1 MVTSRP
7 TFSSDNVVVK
17 SPNDRRLYRFIQLE
31 NGLSALLVHDP
42 EIYPD
47 GCPKASESAE
57 QSQEEDEECE
67 EEEEDEDEDEEEGEE
82 GDDDEGEEEDEDK
95 EDEEEGQGTD
105 DEGRRKGIKAAVQTK
120 KAAAAMCVE
129 IGSFSDPFE
138 AQGLAHFL
146 EHMLF
151 MGSTDFPDENEYDSY
166 LSKHGGSSNA
176 YTEAEHTCY
185 HFEVKREFLKGALK
199 RFSQF
204 FISPL
209 VKMEAME
216 REVLA
221 VDSEFNQVLQND
233 ACRLQQLQCYTSV
246 PGHPFN
252 RFFWGNK
259 KSLVDAMEK
268 GINLREQIL
277 KLFRDYYHGGLMKLT
292 VIGGEPL
299 DILESWVLELFDDVK
314 KGVQVKPVFT
324 VKDPIW
330 QSGKLYK
337 LEAVEDVHI
346 LDLAWTLPCLQHNYL
361 KKPEDYIAHLL
372 GHEGKGSLHF
382 FLKAKGWATS
392 LSAGVGDEGMYRSS
406 IAYVFGMSI
415 YLTDSG
421 LEKIFEIIG
430 YVYQYLK
437 LLRQVSPQ
445 EWIFRE
451 LQDIG
456 NMDFRFAE
464 EQPQDDYAAELAEN
478 LTFYPP
484 EHVIFGDYV
493 HQIWDV
499 DLVKHI
505 IGFFTPENM
514 RIDIVSKSFSKLE
527 DFKVEPWFGSHYT
540 VDDIAPSLMDLWRD
554 PPEIDAS
561 LHLPAKNEF
570 IPCDFS
576 IRASQVCNDLS
587 CESCPRCILDEPLM
601 KFWYKLDDSFKLPRA
616 NTYFRINLSGGYSS
630 VKNCL
635 LTELFVHLLKDKLN
649 EIIYQASIAKLETS
663 VAIIGDKLEL
673 KVFGFNDKL
682 PNLLAKL
689 LSTAKTFMPS
699 EDRFKVIKENMER
712 NLRNTN
718 MKPRSHS
725 SYLRLQVLCERFYD
739 ADEKS
744 NVLNDLS
751 FVELKAHIPVL
762 LSQLYIEGLCHG
774 NLLEEEAISLSNIF
788 KDNFSVQ
795 PLPLGM
801 RHYERVICL
810 PPGASLVRDVSVKN
824 KLERNSVLEL
834 YFQIEPEVGTES
846 IRLKAL
852 IDLFDEIIDEPLF
865 NQLRTKEQLGYVVQ
879 CSPRVTYRIYGFCF
893 SVQSSEYSPI
903 FLQERFE
910 NFISGLEEL
919 LLGLDEASFE
929 NYKNGLIAKLLEKD
943 PSLSYE
949 TNRIWNQIIDK
960 RYVFDFSQKEA
971 EELKSIQKKD
981 IIDWYKTYLQE
992 PSPKC
997 RRLAIRVWGCEANL
1011 IEAETLPKSVVA
1023 IKDIEAFKTAS
1034 MFYPSFC

>member
-1 MVTSRP
+1 MATSRI
-7 TFSSDNVVVK
+7 TFSSDDLVVK
-17 SPNDRRLYRFIQLE
+17 SPNDRRLYRFLQLD

-47 GCPKASESAE
+47 GCPNPSLDED
-57 QSQEEDEECE
+57 EEDESEDSE
-67 EEEEDEDEDEEEGEE
+67 GDEEDGDEEDEEEG
-82 GDDDEGEEEDEDK
+82 GEEE
-95 EDEEEGQGTD
+95 EGNGTD
-105 DEGRRKGIKAAVQTK
+105 NEEKSAVQTK

-129 IGSFSDPFE
+129 IGSLSDPFE

-151 MGSTDFPDENEYDSY
+151 MGSTDYPDENEYDSY

-185 HFEVKREFLKGALK
+185 HFDVKPEFLKGALK

-209 VKMEAME
+209 VKIEAME

-233 ACRLQQLQCYTSV
+233 VCRLQQLQCYTSV

-299 DILESWVLELFDDVK
+299 DMLESWVLELFVDLK
-314 KGVQVKPVFT
+314 KGVQAKPKFT

-392 LSAGVGDEGMYRSS
+392 LSAGVGDDGMCRSS
-406 IAYVFGMSI
+406 MAYVFGMSI

-421 LEKIFEIIG
+421 KEKIFEIIG

-437 LLRQVSPQ
+437 LLRQISPQ

-456 NMDFRFAE
+456 NMEFRFAE

-478 LTFYPP
+478 LSFYPA
-484 EHVIFGDYV
+484 EHVIYGEYV
-493 HQIWDV
+493 HKIWDE

-514 RIDIVSKSFSKLE
+514 RVDIVSKSFSKLE
-527 DFKVEPWFGSHYT
+527 DFKIEPWFGSHYS

-561 LHLPAKNEF
+561 LYLPAKNEF
-570 IPCDFS
+570 IPRDFS
-576 IRASQVCNDLS
+576 IRASKVCNDLLL
-587 CESCPRCILDEPLM
+587 ESSPRCILDEPLM
-601 KFWYKLDDSFKLPRA
+601 KFWYKLDNSFKLPRA

-649 EIIYQASIAKLETS
+649 DIIYQASIAKLETS
-663 VAIIGDKLEL
+663 VAISGDKLEL

-682 PNLLAKL
+682 PNLLSKL
-689 LSTAKTFMPS
+689 LATAKTFMPS
-699 EDRFKVIKENMER
+699 EDRFKVIKEKMER

-744 NVLNDLS
+744 DVLNDLS
-751 FVELKAHIPVL
+751 FVDLKAHIPEV

-774 NLLEEEAISLSNIF
+774 NFLEEEAISLSNIF

-801 RHYERVICL
+801 RHYERVMCL
-810 PPGASLVRDVSVKN
+810 PPGANLVRDVSVKN

-834 YFQIEPEVGTES
+834 YFQIEPEVGMEES
-846 IRLKAL
+846 IRQKAL

-865 NQLRTKEQLGYVVQ
+865 NQLRTKEQLGYVVE

-910 NFISGLEEL
+910 NFITGLQEL
-919 LLGLDEASFE
+919 LLDLDEASFE
-929 NYKNGLIAKLLEKD
+929 NYKNGLIGKLLEKD
-943 PSLSYE
+943 PSLYHE
-949 TNRIWNQIIDK
+949 TNRLWDQIVDK
-960 RYVFDFSQKEA
+960 RYAFDFSQKEV
-971 EELKSIQKKD
+971 EKLKNIEKND

-992 PSPKC
+992 SSPKC
-997 RRLAIRVWGCEANL
+997 RRLAIRVWGCETNM
-1011 IEAETLPKSVVA
+1011 IDAETPVKSVVA
-1023 IKDIEAFKTAS
+1023 IKDVEAFKTSS
-1034 MFYPSFC
+1034 MFYPSLC